1 MADKQKGTKGYIDK
15 KYLRLLIRRTLIK
28 DPNISSR
35 ELAKILDCNH
45 KTAWKLM
52 KTVKEENIIRM
63 EKEIENMRTITVE
76 QELAKIEKENA
87 EVVRELWNV
96 ISASKVSYKEKVNAL
111 RAIVMARKEI
121 FNLKFDAGL
130 FIKSLGKLDVNVAEL
145 VKKLKEAEDD
155 TGGDNSESSL

>member
-1 MADKQKGTKGYIDK
+1 MTVKQKETKGSVDK
-15 KYLRLLIRRTLIK
+15 KYLKLLIRRELIR
-28 DPNISSR
+28 DPNVSSR
-35 ELAKILDCNH
+35 QLAKILQIG
-45 KTAWKLM
+45 KRRAWMFL
-52 KTVKEENIIRM
+52 KEVRQENIKRM
-63 EKEIENMRTITVE
+63 EKEIENLRTVTVE

-96 ISASKVSYKEKVNAL
+96 ISSSKVSYKEKVNAL

-130 FIKSLGKLDVNVAEL
+130 FIKSLGKLDINVAEL